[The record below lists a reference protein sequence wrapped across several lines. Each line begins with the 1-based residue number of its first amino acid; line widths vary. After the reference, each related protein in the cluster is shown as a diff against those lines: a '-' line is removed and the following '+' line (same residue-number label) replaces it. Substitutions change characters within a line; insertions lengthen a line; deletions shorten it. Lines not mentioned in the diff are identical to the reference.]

1 MCSLSFRP
9 TLVQFSPESVD
20 LYTPSPTD
28 TLLRVQASPVPTQ
41 TVFEFEGSIATA
53 PIDCTSSRSNT
64 GLNVVPP
71 FTDFHTP
78 PLAAPTNNVMRP
90 PSSTASTAA
99 IRPLMVAEPMFRAGN
114 PETVAESNRYAAWA
128 AACPGAHS
136 AAPAIITITPKKLR
150 ADAFID
156 TSPFPRKRFSSSSLF
171 LSQRISEPN
180 QCTPTIPDF
189 FSSVFSEAGSAK

>member
-1 MCSLSFRP
+1 MCSLSFNP

-78 PLAAPTNNVMRP
+78 PLAAPTNKVMRP
-90 PSSTASTAA
+90 SSSTASTAA
-99 IRPLMVAEPMFRAGN
+99 IRPLMVAEPTFRAGS
-114 PETVAESNRYAAWA
+114 PETVAASKRYAACPA
-128 AACPGAHS
+128 AGKVEHS
-136 AAPAIITITPKKLR
+136 KTNNPITPILCNKELR
-150 ADAFID
+150 ADAFMC
-156 TSPFPRKRFSSSSLF
+156 TSPFPV
-171 LSQRISEPN
+171 N
-180 QCTPTIPDF
+180 DF
-189 FSSVFSEAGSAK
+189 VAPIF